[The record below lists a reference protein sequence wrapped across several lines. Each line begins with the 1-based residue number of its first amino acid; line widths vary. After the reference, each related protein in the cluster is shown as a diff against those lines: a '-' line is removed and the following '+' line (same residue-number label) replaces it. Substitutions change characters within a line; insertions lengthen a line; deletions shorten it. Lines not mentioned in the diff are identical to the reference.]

1 MMTQTK
7 MKPEDVVKLISKIG
21 NIDKFI
27 EKVSKRC
34 SLQEAKHLQRMI
46 QAFAKKQL
54 LNTPD
59 KFSIPPIYRKIFGD
73 EAAKYIV
80 LKGGR
85 GSGKTFAIICYMLE
99 QSFEEKYRDSLFLI
113 LREIQNS
120 IEDSVHSVVSDLIKQ
135 AGLEPYF
142 KVTNNKIINK
152 LTNVEFAFTGL
163 RSTGGKTA
171 FSQVNKIKGKH
182 KVRMVFMDE
191 AQDASEDSLNVLF
204 PTVNRSGQVS
214 FTPQYE
220 RLLRLAFGEEDVDVT
235 EARFLFAMN
244 PNFAEDPV
252 ITKVR
257 TFGENARIVHINIFD
272 LPKRYQDP
280 QLLTQAEAEQG
291 EVYYEHVWLGKPSP
305 KISGYPFMDT
315 PVVTAE
321 DGEEPPPCYAFL
333 DPSFKGGDF
342 TALTFIAPARGMVL
356 AWGFCF
362 HQSWNAAI
370 DLITEKLNSFPLIE
384 FFYEDNGVGTAP
396 QDYFAVRGID
406 ATPRTTLGDK
416 HDRIFRVGAFLSMM
430 RLRFVDNWSNQTWL
444 THCIK
449 FNKDAEYDDAPDSLT
464 NAAVRSGIVTDKIK
478 IRGRH

>member
-1 MMTQTK
+1 MTQKITPNEVIDMLGK
-7 MKPEDVVKLISKIG
+7 VDVEGL
-21 NIDKFI
+21 I
-27 EKVSKRC
+27 EKLERRNNKKEAFHLRKMLKAFSK
-34 SLQEAKHLQRMI
+34 KM
-46 QAFAKKQL
+46 L
-54 LNTPD
+54 LETKE

-73 EAAKYIV
+73 EAAKYIL

-120 IEDSVHSVVSDLIKQ
+120 IEDSVYSVVTDLIKQ
-135 AGLEPYF
+135 AGLEQYF
-142 KVTNNKIINK
+142 KITNNKVINK

-163 RSTGGKTA
+163 RATGGKTA

-182 KVRMVFMDE
+182 KVRMIFMDE
-191 AQDASEDSLNVLF
+191 AQDASQESLDVLF
-204 PTVNRSGQVS
+204 PTVNRSGNVS
-214 FTPQYE
+214 FTPEYE
-220 RLLRLAFGEEDVDVT
+220 RLLRLAFGAEDVDLT
-235 EARFLFAMN
+235 EARFFFAMN

-257 TFGENARIVHINIFD
+257 AFGDRTVIKHINIFD

-280 QLLTQAEAEQG
+280 QLLEQAENEKG
-291 EVYYEHVWLGKPSP
+291 EITYPHVWLGKPSP
-305 KISGYPFMDT
+305 KISGYPFADT
-315 PVVTAE
+315 PVVMAE
-321 DGEEPPPCYAFL
+321 EGDVPPACVAFL

-342 TALTFIAPARGMVL
+342 TALTFIAQVRGYVF

-362 HQSWNAAI
+362 HHSWNGAI
-370 DLITEKLNSFPLIE
+370 DQIAEKVNSFPVTE
-384 FFYEDNGVGTAP
+384 FYYEDNGVGTAP

-406 ATPRTTLGDK
+406 ATPRTTLGNK
-416 HDRIFRVGAFLSMM
+416 HDRIFRVGAFLSLM
-430 RLRFVDNWSNQTWL
+430 RLRFVGNWSNQEWL
-444 THCIK
+444 TQTKK

-464 NAAVRSGIVTDKIK
+464 NAAVRGGIVSDKIK

>member
-7 MKPEDVVKLISKIG
+7 ITPDDIVSLISKISDV
-21 NIDKFI
+21 DKFI
-27 EKVSKRC
+27 KKVEQRS
-34 SLQEAKHLQRMI
+34 SLQQARHLQRMI
-46 QAFAKKQL
+46 RAFAKKQL

-73 EAAKYIV
+73 DAAKYIV

-120 IEDSVHSVVSDLIKQ
+120 IEDSVHAVVADLIKQ

-191 AQDASEDSLNVLF
+191 SQDASQDSLDVLF

-214 FTPQYE
+214 FTAEYE
-220 RLLRLAFGEEDVDVT
+220 RLLRLAFGEEEVDVT
-235 EARFLFAMN
+235 EARFFFAMN

-257 TFGENARIVHINIFD
+257 AFGERAVIKHINIFD
-272 LPKRYQDP
+272 LPKRYQDA
-280 QLLTQAEAEQG
+280 QLLEQAKDEEG
-291 EVYYEHVWLGKPSP
+291 EVTYAHVWLGEPSP
-305 KISGYPFMDT
+305 KLSGYPFAET
-315 PVVTAE
+315 PVVEADE
-321 DGEEPPPCYAFL
+321 DDKPPPCVAFL
-333 DPSFKGGDF
+333 DPSYKGGDY
-342 TALTFIAPARGMVL
+342 TSLSFIAQVRGFVF

-370 DLITEKLNSFPLIE
+370 DQIAEKLNSFPYVE
-384 FFYEDNGVGTAP
+384 FYYEDNGVGTAP

-406 ATPRTTLGDK
+406 ATPRTTLGNK
-416 HDRIFRVGAFLSMM
+416 HDRIFRVGAFLNLMN
-430 RLRFVDNWSNQTWL
+430 LRFVSTWSNQEWI
-444 THCIK
+444 THNKK
-449 FNKDAEYDDAPDSLT
+449 FNKDAEYDDGPDSLT
-464 NAAVRSGIVTDKIK
+464 NAAVRGGVVSDKIK

>member
-1 MMTQTK
+1 MSQQIT
-7 MKPEDVVKLISKIG
+7 PEEVVEMLAKVDVDGL
-21 NIDKFI
+21 I
-27 EKVSKRC
+27 EKLERRNNKK
-34 SLQEAKHLQRMI
+34 EALHLRRMI
-46 QAFAKKQL
+46 KAFSKKML
-54 LNTPD
+54 LKTKE

-113 LREIQNS
+113 LREVQTS

-135 AGLEPYF
+135 AGLEQYF
-142 KVTNNKIINK
+142 KITHSKITNK

-191 AQDASEDSLNVLF
+191 AQDASQDSLDVLF
-204 PTVNRSGQVS
+204 PTVNRSGNVS
-214 FTPQYE
+214 FTSEYE
-220 RLLRLAFGEEDVDVT
+220 RLLRLAFGAEEVDMT
-235 EARFLFAMN
+235 EARFFFAMN

-257 TFGENARIVHINIFD
+257 SFKERTVIKHINIFD

-280 QLLTQAEAEQG
+280 QLLSQANDEKG
-291 EVYYEHVWLGKPSP
+291 EVTYAHVWLGEPSP
-305 KISGYPFMDT
+305 KLSGYPFADT
-315 PVVTAE
+315 PVVEAE
-321 DGEEPPPCYAFL
+321 EGETPPPCVAFL
-333 DPSFKGGDF
+333 DPSYQGGDYS
-342 TALTFIAPARGMVL
+342 ALTFIAEIRGYVF

-362 HQSWNAAI
+362 HHSWNAAI
-370 DLITEKLNSFPLIE
+370 DQITEKINMFPVIE
-384 FFYEDNGVGTAP
+384 FYYEDNGGVGTAP
-396 QDYFAVRGID
+396 MDYFAVRGID
-406 ATPRTTLGDK
+406 AIPRTTRGDK

-430 RLRFVDNWSNQTWL
+430 RLRFVGNWSNQEWL
-444 THCIK
+444 TQCKK
-449 FNKDAEYDDAPDSLT
+449 FNRDAKHDDAPDSLT
-464 NAAVRSGIVTDKIK
+464 NAAVRGGIVSDKIK

>member
-1 MMTQTK
+1 MTQKITPNEVIDMLGK
-7 MKPEDVVKLISKIG
+7 VDVEGL
-21 NIDKFI
+21 I
-27 EKVSKRC
+27 EKLEKRNNKKEAFHLRKMLKAFSK
-34 SLQEAKHLQRMI
+34 KM
-46 QAFAKKQL
+46 L
-54 LNTPD
+54 LETKE

-73 EAAKYIV
+73 EAAKYIL

-120 IEDSVHSVVSDLIKQ
+120 IEDSVYSVVTDLIKQ
-135 AGLEPYF
+135 AGLEQYF
-142 KVTNNKIINK
+142 KITNNKVINK

-163 RSTGGKTA
+163 RATGGKTA

-182 KVRMVFMDE
+182 KVRMIFMDE
-191 AQDASEDSLNVLF
+191 AQDASQESLDVLF
-204 PTVNRSGQVS
+204 PTVNRSGNVS
-214 FTPQYE
+214 FTPEYE
-220 RLLRLAFGEEDVDVT
+220 RLLRLAFGAEDVDLT
-235 EARFLFAMN
+235 EARFFFAMN

-257 TFGENARIVHINIFD
+257 AFGDRTVIKHINIFD

-280 QLLTQAEAEQG
+280 QLLEQAENEKG
-291 EVYYEHVWLGKPSP
+291 EITYPHVWLGKPSP
-305 KISGYPFMDT
+305 KISGYPFADT
-315 PVVTAE
+315 PVVMAE
-321 DGEEPPPCYAFL
+321 EGDVPPACVAFL

-342 TALTFIAPARGMVL
+342 TALTFIAQVRGYVF

-362 HQSWNAAI
+362 HHSWNAAI
-370 DLITEKLNSFPLIE
+370 DQIAEKINSFPVTE
-384 FFYEDNGVGTAP
+384 FYYEDNGVGTAP

-406 ATPRTTLGDK
+406 ATPRTTLGNK
-416 HDRIFRVGAFLSMM
+416 HDRIFRVGAFLSLM
-430 RLRFVDNWSNQTWL
+430 RLRFVGNWSNQEWL
-444 THCIK
+444 TQTKK

-464 NAAVRSGIVTDKIK
+464 NAAVRGGIVSDKIK

>member
-1 MMTQTK
+1 MTLTIKNKNLYDWVCNITEKDIQLILS
-7 MKPEDVVKLISKIG
+7 KLTSDEERKELDFLFTQYAK
-21 NIDKFI
+21 NSFK
-27 EKVSKRC
+27 KV
-34 SLQEAKHLQRMI
+34 A
-46 QAFAKKQL
+46 
-54 LNTPD
+54 N
-59 KFSIPPIYRKIFGD
+59 KFSIPPLYRKLFGD
-73 EAAKYIV
+73 AAAKYIV

-99 QSFEEKYRDSLFLI
+99 QSFDEKYRDSLFLI

-120 IEDSVHSVVSDLIKQ
+120 IEDSVYSVVVDLVKQ
-135 AGLEPYF
+135 AGLEAYF
-142 KVTNNKIINK
+142 KITNNKVINK

-163 RSTGGKTA
+163 RATGGKTA

-214 FTPQYE
+214 FTAEYE
-220 RLLRLAFGEEDVDVT
+220 RLLKLAFGDEEVDVT
-235 EARFLFAMN
+235 EARFFFAMN

-257 TFGENARIVHINIFD
+257 TFGENARIEHINIFD
-272 LPKRYQDP
+272 LPVRYQDL
-280 QLLTQAEAEQG
+280 QLLAQAKAEMG
-291 EVYYEHVWLGKPSP
+291 EVYYDHVWLGKPSP

-315 PVVTAE
+315 PVITAE
-321 DGEEPPPCYAFL
+321 SSDEPPPCIAFL

-342 TALTFIAPARGMVL
+342 TALTFIAQLRGYVF

-370 DLITEKLNSFPLIE
+370 DQLAERINQFPVVE
-384 FFYEDNGVGTAP
+384 FYYEDNGVGTAP

-416 HDRIFRVGAFLSMM
+416 HDRIFRVGAFLAMM
-430 RLRFVDNWSNQTWL
+430 RLRFVENWSNQTWL
-444 THCIK
+444 THCVK
-449 FNKDAEYDDAPDSLT
+449 FNKDAEYDDGPDSLT
-464 NAAVRSGIVTDKIK
+464 NAAVRGGIVSDKIK

>member
-1 MMTQTK
+1 MTQKITPNEVIDMLGK
-7 MKPEDVVKLISKIG
+7 VDVEGL
-21 NIDKFI
+21 I
-27 EKVSKRC
+27 EKLEKRNNKKEAFHLRKMLKAFSK
-34 SLQEAKHLQRMI
+34 KM
-46 QAFAKKQL
+46 L
-54 LNTPD
+54 LETKE

-73 EAAKYIV
+73 EAAKYIL

-120 IEDSVHSVVSDLIKQ
+120 IEDSVYSVVTDLIKQ
-135 AGLEPYF
+135 AGLEQYF
-142 KVTNNKIINK
+142 KITNNKVINK

-163 RSTGGKTA
+163 RATGGKTA

-182 KVRMVFMDE
+182 KVRMIFMDE
-191 AQDASEDSLNVLF
+191 AQDASQESLDVLF
-204 PTVNRSGQVS
+204 PTVNRSGNVS
-214 FTPQYE
+214 FTPEYE
-220 RLLRLAFGEEDVDVT
+220 RLLRLAFGAEDVDLT
-235 EARFLFAMN
+235 EARFFFAMN

-257 TFGENARIVHINIFD
+257 AFGDRTVIKHINIFD

-280 QLLTQAEAEQG
+280 QLLEQAENEKG
-291 EVYYEHVWLGKPSP
+291 EITYPHVWLGKPSP
-305 KISGYPFMDT
+305 KISGYPFADT
-315 PVVTAE
+315 PVVMAE
-321 DGEEPPPCYAFL
+321 EGDIPPACVAFL

-342 TALTFIAPARGMVL
+342 TALTFIAQVRGYVF

-362 HQSWNAAI
+362 HHSWNAAI
-370 DLITEKLNSFPLIE
+370 DQIAEKINSFPVTE
-384 FFYEDNGVGTAP
+384 FYYEDNGVGTAP

-406 ATPRTTLGDK
+406 ATPRTTLGNK
-416 HDRIFRVGAFLSMM
+416 HDRIFRVGAFLSLM
-430 RLRFVDNWSNQTWL
+430 RLRFVGNWSNQEWL
-444 THCIK
+444 TQTKK

-464 NAAVRSGIVTDKIK
+464 NAAVRGGIVSDKIK

>member
-1 MMTQTK
+1 MSQPKITPNEVVEMLARV
-7 MKPEDVVKLISKIG
+7 DVDGL
-21 NIDKFI
+21 I
-27 EKVSKRC
+27 EKLERRDNKREALHLRKMIKAFSK
-34 SLQEAKHLQRMI
+34 KM
-46 QAFAKKQL
+46 L
-54 LNTPD
+54 LATKD
-59 KFSIPPIYRKIFGD
+59 KFSIPPIYRKLFGD
-73 EAAKYIV
+73 ESAKYIV

-113 LREIQNS
+113 LREIQTS

-135 AGLEPYF
+135 AGLEHYF
-142 KVTNNKIINK
+142 KITHNKITNK

-204 PTVNRSGQVS
+204 PTVNRSGQVT
-214 FTPQYE
+214 FTPEYE
-220 RLLRLAFGEEDVDVT
+220 RLLRLAFGEEEVDVT
-235 EARFLFAMN
+235 EARFFFAMN
-244 PNFAEDPV
+244 PNFVEDPV

-257 TFGENARIVHINIFD
+257 TFGDAARIKHINIFD

-280 QLLTQAEAEQG
+280 QLLTQAEAESG

-315 PVVTAE
+315 PVITAE
-321 DGEEPPPCYAFL
+321 SSDEPPPCIAFL

-342 TALTFIAPARGMVL
+342 TALTFIAQLRGYVF

-370 DLITEKLNSFPLIE
+370 DQLAERINQFPVIE
-384 FFYEDNGVGTAP
+384 FYYEDNGVGTAP

-406 ATPRTTLGDK
+406 ATPRTT
-416 HDRIFRVGAFLSMM
+416 
-430 RLRFVDNWSNQTWL
+430 Q
-444 THCIK
+444 
-449 FNKDAEYDDAPDSLT
+449 
-464 NAAVRSGIVTDKIK
+464 
-478 IRGRH
+478 

>member
-1 MMTQTK
+1 MMTQQK
-7 MKPEDVVKLISKIG
+7 MTPNDVINLISR
-21 NIDKFI
+21 IDDVDSFI
-27 EKVSKRC
+27 EKVEKRT
-34 SLQEAKHLQRMI
+34 SIQEARHIQRMI
-46 QAFAKKQL
+46 RAFAKKML
-54 LNTPD
+54 LDTPD
-59 KFSIPPIYRKIFGD
+59 KFNIPPIYRKLFGD
-73 EAAKYIV
+73 ESAKYIV

-142 KVTNNKIINK
+142 KITNNKIINK
-152 LTNVEFAFTGL
+152 LTSVEFAFTGL
-163 RSTGGKTA
+163 RATGGKTA

-214 FTPQYE
+214 FTAKYE
-220 RLLRLAFGEEDVDVT
+220 RLLRLAFGEEDIDVT
-235 EARFLFAMN
+235 EARFFFAMN

-257 TFGENARIVHINIFD
+257 TFGESSRIVHINIFD
-272 LPKRYQDP
+272 LPARYRDP
-280 QLLTQAEAEQG
+280 QLLEQAKAEEG

-315 PVVTAE
+315 MIVTAE
-321 DGEEPPPCYAFL
+321 EGEEPPPCYAFL
-333 DPSFKGGDF
+333 DPSYKGGDF
-342 TALTFIAPARGMVL
+342 TSLAFIAQSHGYVF
-356 AWGFCF
+356 AWGYCF

-370 DLITEKLNSFPLIE
+370 DQITEKIDQFPVIDV
-384 FFYEDNGVGTAP
+384 FYEDNGVGTAP

-430 RLRFVDNWSNQTWL
+430 RLRFVENWSNQTWI
-444 THCIK
+444 THCVK

-464 NAAVRSGIVTDKIK
+464 NAAIRSGIVTDKIK